1 MSLRSAS
8 LSSISS
14 AEAAEEGDAC
24 IGESTEDDSFLDEML
39 RCRVMPISSSGP
51 YIRRVISDIPGELV
65 YDGYFYCE
73 RMQFPMERLI
83 VRRTPVAGLAG
94 VKRTYVHS
102 VQHVEIYEKISGE
115 DTSEYSETT
124 ADVSDGSGS
133 GICDDDDFMG
143 GGVCFFP
150 TEIVTLRYRV
160 LEDEVPDARYEELRA
175 KIRATMEPRLPP
187 TFQAV
192 SSATELSASD
202 ISEL

>member
-14 AEAAEEGDAC
+14 AEAAEAGDEY
-24 IGESTEDDSFLDEML
+24 IGEVSEDDSFLDEML
-39 RCRVMPISSSGP
+39 RCRVMPTSSSGP
-51 YIRRVISDIPGELV
+51 YIRRVISDVSGELV

-83 VRRTPVAGLAG
+83 VRRTPVAGRAG
-94 VKRTYVHS
+94 AKRTYVHS

-115 DTSEYSETT
+115 DTSDY
-124 ADVSDGSGS
+124 SDGG
-133 GICDDDDFMG
+133 GDDDGLMG

-175 KIRATMEPRLPP
+175 KIQATMEPRLPP

>member
-14 AEAAEEGDAC
+14 AEEAAAGDEYV
-24 IGESTEDDSFLDEML
+24 GESPEDNSFLDEML
-39 RCRVMPISSSGP
+39 RCRVMPTSSSGP

-94 VKRTYVHS
+94 AKRTYVYS
-102 VQHVEIYEKISGE
+102 VQHVEIYEKVSGE
-115 DTSEYSETT
+115 DTSEYSEST
-124 ADVSDGSGS
+124 ADMSG
-133 GICDDDDFMG
+133 GDDDDFMG

-160 LEDEVPDARYEELRA
+160 LEDAVPDERYEELRA

-192 SSATELSASD
+192 SPATELSASD